1 MILSQDSH
9 ATISQT
15 REENLLLQQ
24 VIELFLVFNTVFQFT
39 EYQSTGLQFSY
50 TVTIM
55 LLGETNIYMC
65 RKSEMADIGPPYCS

>member
-24 VIELFLVFNTVFQFT
+24 VIELFLVFNTVFQFP

-55 LLGETNIYMC
+55 LLQISLGKHTFIC
-65 RKSEMADIGPPYCS
+65 VGRAKWQT